1 MKTSM
6 SATEASGRNIT
17 LIGALV
23 NAVLIGFKLFAGI
36 FGKSNALIAD
46 GVHSIS
52 DLFTD
57 VVVLIGIWRGRR
69 PADEKHPFGHGR
81 IETLF
86 TAIVGLS
93 LVATALVL
101 GYRAAMSIYLH
112 QESHPNVLAIIG
124 AGVSIVLKE
133 ALYRYTVMTG
143 RRMKSQLVVANA
155 WHHRSDAL
163 SSVAVLAGVTLAQI
177 KPSWHIF
184 DAFAALLVSFFI
196 IKVGLEILGDT
207 FRELSDAAP
216 NPETLNNIRQCALD
230 AEGVLDVH
238 DLRVRTS
245 GGLHQLEIHIV
256 VDASLT
262 VKEGHNIAKDVE
274 ACLLND
280 IDDVGR
286 AIVHVDPAEQ
296 IYENPY
302 ASRQT

>member
-1 MKTSM
+1 MNIRMIS
-6 SATEASGRNIT
+6 SEASGRNIT

-23 NAVLIGFKLFAGI
+23 NAILIGFKLFAGI

-69 PADEKHPFGHGR
+69 PADENHPFGHGR

-101 GYRAAMSIYLH
+101 GYRAAMSIYL
-112 QESHPNVLAIIG
+112 QQGSHPNVLAIVG
-124 AGVSIVLKE
+124 AAVSIVLKE

-163 SSVAVLAGVTLAQI
+163 SSVAVLTGVTLAQI

-196 IKVGLEILGDT
+196 IKVGLEILADT

-216 NPETLNNIRQCALD
+216 APGTMNHIRECALSV
-230 AEGVLDVH
+230 EGVTEAH

-245 GGLHQLEIHIV
+245 GGLHQVEIHIV
-256 VDASLT
+256 VNAELT
-262 VKEGHNIAKDVE
+262 VKEGHRIAKAVETCLVDDVD
-274 ACLLND
+274 N
-280 IDDVGR
+280 VGR
-286 AIVHVDPAEQ
+286 AIVHVDPTQ
-296 IYENPY
+296 
-302 ASRQT
+302 

>member
-1 MKTSM
+1 MDS
-6 SATEASGRNIT
+6 SISSSDAGGRNVT

-23 NAVLIGFKLFAGI
+23 NIVLIGLKLLAGI

-46 GVHSIS
+46 AVHSIS

-69 PADEKHPFGHGR
+69 PPDDRHPFGHGR
-81 IETLF
+81 IEALF
-86 TAIVGLS
+86 TAIVGIF
-93 LVATALVL
+93 LVGTALYL
-101 GYRAAMSIYLH
+101 GLHAARDIYFH
-112 QESHPNVLAIIG
+112 HDSRPNALAIIG

-133 ALYRYTVMTG
+133 VLYQYTVLTG

-155 WHHRSDAL
+155 WHHRSDAF
-163 SSVAVLAGVTLAQI
+163 SSVAVLAGVSLAQI

-196 IKVGLEILGDT
+196 LKVGLDILVNT

-216 NPETLNNIRQCALD
+216 DPETMKGIRACAM
-230 AEGVLDVH
+230 GVKGVMEMH

-245 GGLHQLEIHIV
+245 GGLHQIEIHIV

-262 VKEGHNIAKDVE
+262 VKEGHGIAKEVE
-274 ACLLND
+274 ACLIND

-286 AIVHVDPAEQ
+286 AIVHVDPCG
-296 IYENPY
+296 
-302 ASRQT
+302 

>member
-1 MKTSM
+1 MNNSI
-6 SATEASGRNIT
+6 SSSDAGGRKVT

-23 NAVLIGFKLFAGI
+23 NIVLIGLKLLAGI

-46 GVHSIS
+46 AVHSIS

-69 PADEKHPFGHGR
+69 PPDDRHPFGHGR
-81 IETLF
+81 IEALF
-86 TAIVGLS
+86 TAIVGIS
-93 LVATALVL
+93 LIATALYL
-101 GYRAAMSIYLH
+101 GFQAARDIYLH
-112 QESHPNVLAIIG
+112 HESSAPNVLAIIG

-133 ALYRYTVMTG
+133 VLYQYTVMAG

-163 SSVAVLAGVTLAQI
+163 SSVAVLAGVSLAQI

-196 IKVGLEILGDT
+196 LKVGLDILGNT

-216 NPETLNNIRQCALD
+216 DPETMDSIRQCALSTG
-230 AEGVLDVH
+230 GVMAVH

-245 GGLHQLEIHIV
+245 GGLHQIEIHIV

-262 VKEGHNIAKDVE
+262 VKEGHGIAKEVE
-274 ACLLND
+274 ACLSND

-286 AIVHVDPAEQ
+286 TIVHVDPAHPEHFMKLDD
-296 IYENPY
+296 
-302 ASRQT
+302 

>member
-1 MKTSM
+1 MNTRMTS
-6 SATEASGRNIT
+6 SETAGRNIT
-17 LIGALV
+17 VIGALV
-23 NAVLIGFKLFAGI
+23 NAVLIGLKLLAGI

-57 VVVLIGIWRGRR
+57 VVVLVGIWRGRK
-69 PADEKHPFGHGR
+69 PADEDHPFGHGR
-81 IETLF
+81 IETLS
-86 TAIVGLS
+86 TAVVGLS
-93 LVATALVL
+93 LVATALYL
-101 GYRAAMSIYLH
+101 GFQSAMDIYLRH
-112 QESHPNVLAIIG
+112 ESHPNVLAIIG

-133 ALYRYTVMTG
+133 ALYRYTVLTG
-143 RRMKSQLVVANA
+143 RRMKSRLVVANA

-196 IKVGLEILGDT
+196 IKVGLEILADT

-216 NPETLNNIRQCALD
+216 SPETLGNIRQCALS
-230 AEGVLDVH
+230 AEGVMGVH

-262 VKEGHNIAKDVE
+262 VKEGHGIAKDVE
-274 ACLLND
+274 ACLVND

-286 AIVHVDPAEQ
+286 AIVHVDPA
-296 IYENPY
+296 
-302 ASRQT
+302 

>member
-1 MKTSM
+1 MEKNLPLFDT
-6 SATEASGRNIT
+6 AGRNIT
-17 LIGALV
+17 LMGALV
-23 NAVLIGFKLFAGI
+23 NVILIGLKLLAGV

-57 VVVLIGIWRGRR
+57 VVVLMGIWRGRR
-69 PADEKHPFGHGR
+69 PADEDHPFGHGR
-81 IETLF
+81 IETMS

-93 LVATALVL
+93 LVATALYL
-101 GYRAAMSIYLH
+101 GSQAAMDIYFRH
-112 QESHPNVLAIIG
+112 ESHPNIWAIMG
-124 AGVSIVLKE
+124 AGVSIVIKE
-133 ALYRYTVMTG
+133 ALFRYTVRTG

-184 DAFAALLVSFFI
+184 DSFAALLVSFFI

-207 FRELSDAAP
+207 YRELSDAAP
-216 NPETLNNIRQCALD
+216 APETLESIRQCALGV
-230 AEGVLDVH
+230 AGVLDAH

-245 GGLHQLEIHIV
+245 GGMHQIEIHIV
-256 VDASLT
+256 VDAQLT
-262 VKEGHNIAKDVE
+262 VKKGHRIAKAVE
-274 ACLLND
+274 NCMVND

-286 AIVHVDPAEQ
+286 AIVHVDP
-296 IYENPY
+296 
-302 ASRQT
+302 SR

>member
-1 MKTSM
+1 MDNNIS
-6 SATEASGRNIT
+6 SSDVAGRNVT

-23 NAVLIGFKLFAGI
+23 NVILIGLKLTAGI
-36 FGKSNALIAD
+36 LGKSNALIAD

-57 VVVLIGIWRGRR
+57 VVVLVGIWRGRR
-69 PADEKHPFGHGR
+69 PADEDHPFGHGR
-81 IETLF
+81 IEALS

-93 LVATALVL
+93 LVATALYL
-101 GYRAAMSIYLH
+101 GFQAAMGIYMRH
-112 QESHPNVLAIIG
+112 ESHPNVLAIIG

-133 ALYRYTVMTG
+133 ALYRYTVLTG

-196 IKVGLEILGDT
+196 IKVGLEILGDS

-216 NPETLNNIRQCALD
+216 IPETLNSIQLCALSV
-230 AEGVLDVH
+230 EGVMNVH

-245 GGLHQLEIHIV
+245 GGRHQIEIHIV

-262 VKEGHNIAKDVE
+262 VKEGHGIAKDVE
-274 ACLLND
+274 ACLVND

-286 AIVHVDPAEQ
+286 AIVHVDPA
-296 IYENPY
+296 
-302 ASRQT
+302 

>member
-1 MKTSM
+1 MDNRIS
-6 SATEASGRNIT
+6 SSDAGGRNVT

-23 NAVLIGFKLFAGI
+23 NVVLIGLKLVAGI

-46 GVHSIS
+46 AVHSIS

-69 PADEKHPFGHGR
+69 PPDDKHPFGHGR
-81 IETLF
+81 IEALF

-93 LVATALVL
+93 LVGTALYL
-101 GYRAAMSIYLH
+101 GFEAAKDIYWH
-112 QESHPNVLAIIG
+112 QESRPNVLAIIG
-124 AGVSIVLKE
+124 AGVSIILKE
-133 ALYRYTVMTG
+133 VVFRYTVLAG

-196 IKVGLEILGDT
+196 IRVGLKILGDT
-207 FRELSDAAP
+207 FRELSDTAP
-216 NPETLNNIRQCALD
+216 NPETLNSIRKCAMRV
-230 AEGVLDVH
+230 EGVMDAH

-245 GGLHQLEIHIV
+245 GGLHQIEIHIV

-262 VKEGHNIAKDVE
+262 VKEGHGIAKEVE
-274 ACLLND
+274 ACMISD

-286 AIVHVDPAEQ
+286 AIVHVDPAQPE
-296 IYENPY
+296 
-302 ASRQT
+302 

>member
-1 MKTSM
+1 MNTRMTS
-6 SATEASGRNIT
+6 SETAGRNIT
-17 LIGALV
+17 VIGALV
-23 NAVLIGFKLFAGI
+23 NAVLIGLKLLAGI

-57 VVVLIGIWRGRR
+57 VVVLVGIWRGRK
-69 PADEKHPFGHGR
+69 PADEDHPFGHGR
-81 IETLF
+81 IETLS
-86 TAIVGLS
+86 TAVVGLS
-93 LVATALVL
+93 LVATALYL
-101 GYRAAMSIYLH
+101 GFQSAMDIYLRH
-112 QESHPNVLAIIG
+112 ESHPNVLAIIG

-133 ALYRYTVMTG
+133 ALYRYTVLTG
-143 RRMKSQLVVANA
+143 RRMKSRLVVANA

-163 SSVAVLAGVTLAQI
+163 SSVAVLAGVILAQI

-196 IKVGLEILGDT
+196 IKVGLEILADT

-216 NPETLNNIRQCALD
+216 SPETLDNIRQCALS
-230 AEGVLDVH
+230 AEGVMGVH

-262 VKEGHNIAKDVE
+262 VKEGHGIAKDVE
-274 ACLLND
+274 ACLVND

-286 AIVHVDPAEQ
+286 AIVHVDPA
-296 IYENPY
+296 
-302 ASRQT
+302 

>member
-1 MKTSM
+1 MKSSTS
-6 SATEASGRNIT
+6 SSDAAGRNVT

-23 NAVLIGFKLFAGI
+23 NVILIGLKLTAGI
-36 FGKSNALIAD
+36 LGKSNALIAD

-57 VVVLIGIWRGRR
+57 VVVLVGIWRGRR
-69 PADEKHPFGHGR
+69 PADEDHPFGHGR
-81 IETLF
+81 IEALS

-93 LVATALVL
+93 LVATALYL
-101 GYRAAMSIYLH
+101 GSQAAMGIYMRH
-112 QESHPNVLAIIG
+112 ESHPNVLAIIG

-133 ALYRYTVMTG
+133 ALYRYTVLTG

-196 IKVGLEILGDT
+196 IKVGLEILGDS

-216 NPETLNNIRQCALD
+216 IPETLNSIQLCALSV
-230 AEGVLDVH
+230 EGVMNVH

-245 GGLHQLEIHIV
+245 GGRHQIEIHIV

-262 VKEGHNIAKDVE
+262 VKEGHGIAKDVE
-274 ACLLND
+274 ACLVND

-286 AIVHVDPAEQ
+286 AIVHVDPA
-296 IYENPY
+296 
-302 ASRQT
+302 

>member
-1 MKTSM
+1 M
-6 SATEASGRNIT
+6 SNKDNSISSSDVAGRNVT

-23 NAVLIGFKLFAGI
+23 NVILIGLKLTAGT

-57 VVVLIGIWRGRR
+57 VVVLIGIRRGRR

-81 IETLF
+81 IETLS

-93 LVATALVL
+93 LVATALYL
-101 GYRAAMSIYLH
+101 GSQAAMNIYFRH
-112 QESHPNVLAIIG
+112 ESHPNVLAIIG

-133 ALYRYTVMTG
+133 ALYRYTVLTG

-163 SSVAVLAGVTLAQI
+163 SSVAVLVGVTLAQI

-184 DAFAALLVSFFI
+184 DAIAALLVSFFI
-196 IKVGLEILGDT
+196 IKVGLEILGDS

-216 NPETLNNIRQCALD
+216 IPETLNSIQLCALSV
-230 AEGVLDVH
+230 EGVMNVH

-245 GGLHQLEIHIV
+245 GGRHQIEIHIV

-262 VKEGHNIAKDVE
+262 VKEGHGIAKDVE
-274 ACLLND
+274 ACLVND

-286 AIVHVDPAEQ
+286 AIVHVDPA
-296 IYENPY
+296 
-302 ASRQT
+302 

>member
-1 MKTSM
+1 MNTSM
-6 SATEASGRNIT
+6 TSSEASGRNIT

-23 NAVLIGFKLFAGI
+23 NAILIGFKLFAGI

-69 PADEKHPFGHGR
+69 PADENHPFGHGR

-112 QESHPNVLAIIG
+112 QESHPNVLAIVG

-196 IKVGLEILGDT
+196 IKVGLEILADT

-216 NPETLNNIRQCALD
+216 NPEALNSIRQCALS
-230 AEGVLDVH
+230 AEGVMGVH

-245 GGLHQLEIHIV
+245 GGLHQIEIHIV

-262 VKEGHNIAKDVE
+262 VKEGHGIAKDVE
-274 ACLLND
+274 ASLIND

-286 AIVHVDPAEQ
+286 AIVHVDPA
-296 IYENPY
+296 
-302 ASRQT
+302 